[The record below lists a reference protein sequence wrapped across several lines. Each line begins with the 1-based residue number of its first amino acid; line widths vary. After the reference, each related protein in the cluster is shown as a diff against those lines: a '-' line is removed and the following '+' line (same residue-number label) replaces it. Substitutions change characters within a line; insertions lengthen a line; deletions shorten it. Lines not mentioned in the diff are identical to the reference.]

1 MPRKVI
7 IDCDP
12 GIDDAVA
19 LAIALFDPRLEVLAV
34 TAVAGNVSAEISARN
49 VQAIIE
55 RLDPPRYP
63 RIGAGT
69 TPDTGPGIDARHVHG
84 DDGLGNVGYSV
95 SQLVRQ
101 HPAEKIIADE
111 IRAAPNEVTILCLGP
126 LTNVA
131 RAFQREP
138 ALLDMVGQ
146 VMMVGGAVNCVGN
159 ITATAEFN
167 IYCDP
172 ESARSVF
179 MAPITKSLVPLDVT
193 SRVAFDF
200 GFVNHLPPETTRAG
214 VLLRAMLP
222 HLTRVYRQYH
232 GMETFFLH
240 EAVGLT
246 ALTNPELFEMTEM
259 AGDVEISGELT
270 AGTTVFDRRVTYRGP
285 RNMEVARELDVAA
298 VTDCVLRGL
307 TEAGRGTE

>member
-1 MPRKVI
+1 
-7 IDCDP
+7 
-12 GIDDAVA
+12 
-19 LAIALFDPRLEVLAV
+19 VLAV
-34 TAVAGNVSAEISARN
+34 TAVAGNVSAEIATRN

-84 DDGLGNVGYSV
+84 DDGLGNAGFSV

-101 HPAEKIIADE
+101 HAAEKLIADE
-111 IRAAPNEVTILCLGP
+111 IRAAPNEVTIFCMGP
-126 LTNVA
+126 LTNIA

-138 ALLDMVGQ
+138 ALIDMVGQ
-146 VMMVGGAVNCVGN
+146 IVMVGGAMNCVGN

-172 ESARSVF
+172 ESARSIF
-179 MAPITKSLVPLDVT
+179 LAPVTKTLIPLDVT
-193 SRVAFDF
+193 TRVAFDF
-200 GFVNHLPPETTRAG
+200 GFVSQLPEEHTRAG
-214 VLLRAMLP
+214 ALLRTIVP
-222 HLTRVYRQYH
+222 HLTRVYRQYY
-232 GMETFFLH
+232 GMETFYLH
-240 EAVGLT
+240 EAVGLA
-246 ALTNPELFEMTEM
+246 ALTNPELFETTEM
-259 AGDVEISGELT
+259 AGDVEILGELT

-298 VTDCVLRGL
+298 VTDCILRGL
-307 TEAGRGTE
+307 AEAGRATE